1 MIFVSVV
8 LLTSSLLGLD
18 TNFSVTSSKPK
29 IAIVDMGGGGGY
41 TGGTEKPSCARLN
54 PKC

>member
-29 IAIVDMGGGGGY
+29 IAIVDMGGGGG
-41 TGGTEKPSCARLN
+41 GIQEEQKSLPV
-54 PKC
+54 PV